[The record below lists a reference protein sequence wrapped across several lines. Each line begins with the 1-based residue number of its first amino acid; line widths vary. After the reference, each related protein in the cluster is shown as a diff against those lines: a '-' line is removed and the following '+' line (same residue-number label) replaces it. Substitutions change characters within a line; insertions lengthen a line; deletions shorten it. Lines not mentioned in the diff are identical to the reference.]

1 MTPPSRRSGDG
12 SYSGG
17 SHPRA
22 WLTPAQRDHSANFI
36 GSEMERQRADVIRA
50 QDQIGFDGMVRAL
63 PEISISYQEALEM
76 IGMGDE

>member
-1 MTPPSRRSGDG
+1 MTLRSRQSGDG
-12 SYSGG
+12 SSSSG

-22 WLTPAQRDHSANFI
+22 WLTPAQLDHSANFI
-36 GSEMERQRADVIRA
+36 GSETERLRADAIRA

-63 PEISISYQEALEM
+63 PEISISYEQALEM